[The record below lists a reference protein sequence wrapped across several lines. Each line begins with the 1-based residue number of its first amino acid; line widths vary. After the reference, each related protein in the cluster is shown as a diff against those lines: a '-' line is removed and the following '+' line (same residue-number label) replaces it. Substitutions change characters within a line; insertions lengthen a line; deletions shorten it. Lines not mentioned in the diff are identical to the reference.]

1 MMTCIQV
8 STHLVVLQQVLVA
21 GQARGQVPAERGHD
35 DLHPSE
41 HSPGEQLELVVLQQV
56 LVAGQ
61 ARGQVP
67 AERGH
72 DDLHPSEHSPGGAA
86 AGACCWAGA
95 RPGPCRA
102 RP

>member
-1 MMTCIQV
+1 MMPCIQVSTHLVSSSNWWCCSRCLLLGRRAARSLQSAAMMTCIQV
-8 STHLVVLQQVLVA
+8 STH
-21 GQARGQVPAERGHD
+21 
-35 DLHPSE
+35 
-41 HSPGEQLELVVLQQV
+41 LVVLQQV